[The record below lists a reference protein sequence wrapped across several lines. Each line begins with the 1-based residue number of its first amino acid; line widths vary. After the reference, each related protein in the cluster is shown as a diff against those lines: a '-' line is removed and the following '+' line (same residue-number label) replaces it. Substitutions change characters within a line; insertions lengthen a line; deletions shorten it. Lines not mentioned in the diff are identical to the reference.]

1 MPMDIDKP
9 QMKERILNYLDYME
23 DKDLQ
28 EIAANLYNISKKR
41 DEIKRKKSNE

>member
-28 EIAANLYNISKKR
+28 EIATNLYNISKKR

>member
-28 EIAANLYNISKKR
+28 EIATNLYNISKRR